1 MGQFDLILARCFY
14 KFLFLER
21 EPFFAERRKK
31 IPRFSDYFQEG
42 MGSPPNMSGPG
53 GGSFGGLAGHR
64 LRSDFHTMELQ
75 PLTNEGEFNRHY
87 HAHLLL
93 CEL

>member
-1 MGQFDLILARCFY
+1 MGKFDLILARCFY

-21 EPFFAERRKK
+21 ESFYAERRKK
-31 IPRFSDYFQEG
+31 VPRVSDHFQEG
-42 MGSPPNMSGPG
+42 TGSAPNVSGSA
-53 GGSFGGLAGHR
+53 GGSFGGIPGVVA
-64 LRSDFHTMELQ
+64 F
-75 PLTNEGEFNRHY
+75 TNHGEFNRHY

>member
-1 MGQFDLILARCFY
+1 MGKFDFILARCFY

-21 EPFFAERRKK
+21 EPFYAERRKK
-31 IPRFSDYFQEG
+31 MPRFSDYFQGG
-42 MGSPPNMSGPG
+42 MGSPPNVSGPG

-64 LRSDFHTMELQ
+64 FRPEYRTMELQ
-75 PLTNEGEFNRHY
+75 PPTNEGEFNRHY
-87 HAHLLL
+87 HADLLL

>member
-1 MGQFDLILARCFY
+1 MGKFDLILARCFY

-21 EPFFAERRKK
+21 EPFYAERRKK
-31 IPRFSDYFQEG
+31 IPRFSDHFQGG
-42 MGSPPNMSGPG
+42 MGSPPNVSGPG

-64 LRSDFHTMELQ
+64 WHSKYCTIELQ
-75 PLTNEGEFNRHY
+75 PLANEGEFNRHY
-87 HAHLLL
+87 HGHLLL

>member
-1 MGQFDLILARCFY
+1 MGKFDFLLARCFY

-21 EPFFAERRKK
+21 EPFSTERRKK
-31 IPRFSDYFQEG
+31 MPRFSDYFQGG
-42 MGSPPNMSGPG
+42 MGSPPNVSGPG
-53 GGSFGGLAGHR
+53 GGSFGDAWHR
-64 LRSDFHTMELQ
+64 FRPYYRTMKLQ
-75 PLTNEGEFNRHY
+75 PPTNEGEFNRHY

>member
-1 MGQFDLILARCFY
+1 MGKFDLILARCFY

-21 EPFFAERRKK
+21 EPFYVERRKK
-31 IPRFSDYFQEG
+31 IPRFSDHFQGG
-42 MGSPPNMSGPG
+42 MGSPPNVSGPG
-53 GGSFGGLAGHR
+53 GGSFGGHAGHR
-64 LRSDFHTMELQ
+64 WRPMELQ

>member
-1 MGQFDLILARCFY
+1 MGKFDLILARCFY

-21 EPFFAERRKK
+21 EPFYAERRRKM
-31 IPRFSDYFQEG
+31 PRFSDYFQGG
-42 MGSPPNMSGPG
+42 MGSPPNVSGPG
-53 GGSFGGLAGHR
+53 GGSFGGLAAHR
-64 LRSDFHTMELQ
+64 FRPDFHTMELQ
-75 PLTNEGEFNRHY
+75 PPTNEGEFNRHY